1 MKSRSADVH
10 IASLVLQ
17 CRPAHRERVAAAA
30 QRLPDVEIAAAE
42 GGKLVVVLE
51 AASERR
57 VLELTDALR
66 DLPEVLDCQLVYHH
80 HEPAE
85 SLAEPV
91 TLSEHEVRP

>member
-1 MKSRSADVH
+1 MTARGTDVH

-17 CRPAHRERVAAAA
+17 CRPADRDRVAAAA
-30 QRLPDVEIAAAE
+30 QRLPGVEIAAAE

-57 VLELTDALR
+57 VLDLTDALR
-66 DLPEVLDCQLVYHH
+66 DLPEALDCQLVYHH

-91 TLSEHEVRP
+91 TPSEHEVRP